1 MVVSSQLPEIIIKA
15 EKIHIDDNIA
25 KVSIVGAG
33 MIDRPGVAATMFDT
47 LANLNINIKMIS
59 TSEVKISC
67 LVDADVANDA
77 LRALHKAF
85 NLGCDIIATVKGDL
99 PNI

>member
-1 MVVSSQLPEIIIKA
+1 
-15 EKIHIDDNIA
+15 
-25 KVSIVGAG
+25 
-33 MIDRPGVAATMFDT
+33 
-47 LANLNINIKMIS
+47 MIS